1 MDLHAKEAKRLF
13 DPGATIAS
21 TSLASCSIRSCSS
34 VFLLSTP
41 SPDSPFLSERKKS
54 FRYLQCCKLG
64 KKERKQIFAQQLTF
78 RFWFRQLHRF
88 LWWRLIKLSQH
99 PVYHRDAGLLLD
111 RVRKST
117 KKMSNLK
124 NISFCFG
131 VHILTEG
138 AL

>member
-1 MDLHAKEAKRLF
+1 MPRKQKVCLILERRLPLLPWQVAQSGAVPQFSCCQRLHQIPHFCLKE
-13 DPGATIAS
+13 
-21 TSLASCSIRSCSS
+21 
-34 VFLLSTP
+34 
-41 SPDSPFLSERKKS
+41 KS

-117 KKMSNLK
+117 KMMSNLK